1 MMRKY
6 IYPLHCLRLLDGCHP
21 ALELLSYFLI
31 SIRISKPEI
40 IIIMLVNIF
49 TIASFLAASAVARSI
64 AVPAVENSSQIV
76 KRAEGIHLVNCQS
89 YFVVLVC
96 IMFLIIFIQITDVIV
111 RE

>member
-1 MMRKY
+1 
-6 IYPLHCLRLLDGCHP
+6 
-21 ALELLSYFLI
+21 
-31 SIRISKPEI
+31 
-40 IIIMLVNIF
+40 
-49 TIASFLAASAVARSI
+49 VARSI